1 MEILIILLVIVGALV
16 AIASGIWVA
25 LALGSAI
32 SKDDKKGI
40 SAGTK
45 GS

>member
-1 MEILIILLVIVGALV
+1 MEIFIIVLVVVGALV

-25 LALGSAI
+25 IALGSAI
-32 SKDDKKGI
+32 SKDDKKRI

-45 GS
+45 DS